1 MALLAAVAAAAG
13 CGGSAHEAAP
23 PTSWR
28 LVATPPLGGTAL
40 FDGVS
45 CVSPSFCLA
54 VGSRLRRL
62 VSHTL
67 VERWDGSRW
76 SVVPTSDPADEHS
89 NLRGVSCAS
98 PSFCVAVG
106 SHFTATGAHALIESW
121 TVLPDFCSV
130 NFAEPGTE
138 ELGDLLLNKGIAVEA
153 GLSSI
158 ADARIFVAS
167 PLRDRCLRVLIEIEP
182 GGPDDPVKTAAA
194 IIRILDAGGVHL
206 PRLQHGL
213 GTCAWPILRDAL
225 ARGYDVRIGLE
236 DTLTLRDN
244 SRAAGNAD
252 LVASVAELAI
262 SSKSAV

>member
-1 MALLAAVAAAAG
+1 VLIKACLNGSRRPDEHEALPLSPTALANDAYECRQAGAAAVHIHPRGMGGRETLEPDACAAAIEAIRDQCPG
-13 CGGSAHEAAP
+13 LPIGLTTGLWIVGNSA
-23 PTSWR
+23 
-28 LVATPPLGGTAL
+28 
-40 FDGVS
+40 
-45 CVSPSFCLA
+45 
-54 VGSRLRRL
+54 RRQ
-62 VSHTL
+62 
-67 VERWDGSRW
+67 
-76 SVVPTSDPADEHS
+76 
-89 NLRGVSCAS
+89 
-98 PSFCVAVG
+98 
-106 SHFTATGAHALIESW
+106 ALIESW

>member
-1 MALLAAVAAAAG
+1 MLIKACLNGSRRPDEHEALPLSPTALANDAYECRQAGAAAVHIHPRGMGGRETLEPDACAAAIEAIRDQCPG
-13 CGGSAHEAAP
+13 LPIGLTTGLWIVGNSA
-23 PTSWR
+23 
-28 LVATPPLGGTAL
+28 
-40 FDGVS
+40 
-45 CVSPSFCLA
+45 
-54 VGSRLRRL
+54 RRQ
-62 VSHTL
+62 
-67 VERWDGSRW
+67 
-76 SVVPTSDPADEHS
+76 
-89 NLRGVSCAS
+89 
-98 PSFCVAVG
+98 
-106 SHFTATGAHALIESW
+106 ALIESW

-244 SRAAGNAD
+244 SRAAKNAD

>member
-1 MALLAAVAAAAG
+1 LNGSRRPDEHEALPLSPTALANDAYECRQAGAAAVHIHPRGMGGRETLEPDACAAAIEAIRDQCPG
-13 CGGSAHEAAP
+13 LPIGLTTGLWIVGNSA
-23 PTSWR
+23 
-28 LVATPPLGGTAL
+28 
-40 FDGVS
+40 
-45 CVSPSFCLA
+45 
-54 VGSRLRRL
+54 RRQ
-62 VSHTL
+62 
-67 VERWDGSRW
+67 
-76 SVVPTSDPADEHS
+76 
-89 NLRGVSCAS
+89 
-98 PSFCVAVG
+98 
-106 SHFTATGAHALIESW
+106 ALIESW

-236 DTLTLRDN
+236 DALTLRDN

-252 LVASVAELAI
+252 LVASVAQLAI

>member
-1 MALLAAVAAAAG
+1 MLIKACLNGSRRPDEHEALPLSPTALANDAYECRQAGAAAVHIHPRGMGGRETLEPDACAAAIEAIRDQCPG
-13 CGGSAHEAAP
+13 LPIGLTTGLWIVGNSA
-23 PTSWR
+23 
-28 LVATPPLGGTAL
+28 
-40 FDGVS
+40 
-45 CVSPSFCLA
+45 
-54 VGSRLRRL
+54 RRQ
-62 VSHTL
+62 
-67 VERWDGSRW
+67 
-76 SVVPTSDPADEHS
+76 
-89 NLRGVSCAS
+89 
-98 PSFCVAVG
+98 
-106 SHFTATGAHALIESW
+106 ALIESW

-225 ARGYDVRIGLE
+225 ARRYDVRIGLE

-252 LVASVAELAI
+252 LVASVAQLAI

>member
-1 MALLAAVAAAAG
+1 MLIKACLNGSRRPDEHEALPLSPTALANDAYECRQAGAAAVHIHPRGMGGRETLEPDACAAAIEAIRDQCPG
-13 CGGSAHEAAP
+13 LPIGLTTGLWIVGNSA
-23 PTSWR
+23 
-28 LVATPPLGGTAL
+28 
-40 FDGVS
+40 
-45 CVSPSFCLA
+45 
-54 VGSRLRRL
+54 RRQ
-62 VSHTL
+62 
-67 VERWDGSRW
+67 
-76 SVVPTSDPADEHS
+76 
-89 NLRGVSCAS
+89 
-98 PSFCVAVG
+98 
-106 SHFTATGAHALIESW
+106 ALIESW

-167 PLRDRCLRVLIEIEP
+167 PLRERCLRVLIEIEP

-236 DTLTLRDN
+236 DTLVLRDN

-252 LVASVAELAI
+252 LVASVAQLAI

>member
-1 MALLAAVAAAAG
+1 MLIKACLNGSRRPDEHEALPLSPNALANDAYECRQAGAAAVHIHPRGMGGRETLEPDACAAAIEAIRDQCPG
-13 CGGSAHEAAP
+13 LPIGLTTGLWIVGNSA
-23 PTSWR
+23 
-28 LVATPPLGGTAL
+28 
-40 FDGVS
+40 
-45 CVSPSFCLA
+45 
-54 VGSRLRRL
+54 RRQ
-62 VSHTL
+62 
-67 VERWDGSRW
+67 
-76 SVVPTSDPADEHS
+76 
-89 NLRGVSCAS
+89 
-98 PSFCVAVG
+98 
-106 SHFTATGAHALIESW
+106 ALIESW

-244 SRAAGNAD
+244 SRAAKNAD

>member
-1 MALLAAVAAAAG
+1 VLIKACLNGSRRPDEHEALPLSPTALANDAYECRQAGAAAVHIHPRGMGGRETLEPDACAAAIEAIRDQCPG
-13 CGGSAHEAAP
+13 LPIGLTTGLWIVGNSA
-23 PTSWR
+23 
-28 LVATPPLGGTAL
+28 
-40 FDGVS
+40 
-45 CVSPSFCLA
+45 
-54 VGSRLRRL
+54 RRQ
-62 VSHTL
+62 
-67 VERWDGSRW
+67 
-76 SVVPTSDPADEHS
+76 
-89 NLRGVSCAS
+89 
-98 PSFCVAVG
+98 
-106 SHFTATGAHALIESW
+106 ALIESW

-167 PLRDRCLRVLIEIEP
+167 PLRERCLRVLIEIEP

-252 LVASVAELAI
+252 LVASVAQLAI

>member
-1 MALLAAVAAAAG
+1 MLIKACLNGSRRPDEHEALPLSPTALANDAYECRQAGAAAVHIHPRGMGGRETLEPDACAAAIEAIRDQCPG
-13 CGGSAHEAAP
+13 LPIGLTTGLWIVGNSA
-23 PTSWR
+23 
-28 LVATPPLGGTAL
+28 
-40 FDGVS
+40 
-45 CVSPSFCLA
+45 
-54 VGSRLRRL
+54 RRQ
-62 VSHTL
+62 
-67 VERWDGSRW
+67 
-76 SVVPTSDPADEHS
+76 
-89 NLRGVSCAS
+89 
-98 PSFCVAVG
+98 
-106 SHFTATGAHALIESW
+106 ALIESW

-167 PLRDRCLRVLIEIEP
+167 PLRERCLRVLIEIEP

-252 LVASVAELAI
+252 LVASVAQLAI

>member
-1 MALLAAVAAAAG
+1 VLIKACLNGSRRPDEHEALPLSPNALANDAYECRQAGAAAVHIHPRGMGGRETLEPDACAAAIEAIRDQCPG
-13 CGGSAHEAAP
+13 LPIGLTTGLWIVGNSA
-23 PTSWR
+23 
-28 LVATPPLGGTAL
+28 
-40 FDGVS
+40 
-45 CVSPSFCLA
+45 
-54 VGSRLRRL
+54 RRQ
-62 VSHTL
+62 
-67 VERWDGSRW
+67 
-76 SVVPTSDPADEHS
+76 
-89 NLRGVSCAS
+89 
-98 PSFCVAVG
+98 
-106 SHFTATGAHALIESW
+106 ALIESW

-182 GGPDDPVKTAAA
+182 GGPDDPIKTAAS

>member
-1 MALLAAVAAAAG
+1 MLIKACLNGSRRPDEHEALPLSPTALADDAYECRQAGAAAVHIHPRGMGGRETLEPDACAAAIEAIRDQCPG
-13 CGGSAHEAAP
+13 LPIGLTTGLWIVGYSA
-23 PTSWR
+23 
-28 LVATPPLGGTAL
+28 
-40 FDGVS
+40 
-45 CVSPSFCLA
+45 
-54 VGSRLRRL
+54 RRQ
-62 VSHTL
+62 
-67 VERWDGSRW
+67 
-76 SVVPTSDPADEHS
+76 
-89 NLRGVSCAS
+89 
-98 PSFCVAVG
+98 
-106 SHFTATGAHALIESW
+106 ALIESW

-244 SRAAGNAD
+244 SRAAKNAD